1 MDEAKEQ
8 AAKKMIEILTK
19 YQAGGEKDF
28 SFPWRFLTGLLV
40 FTRITMYQY
49 IFRFFVCCRLPEGS
63 ASLADPGSMY
73 LDPGFFPF

>member
-28 SFPWRFLTGLLV
+28 SSPWL
-40 FTRITMYQY
+40 Y
-49 IFRFFVCCRLPEGS
+49 
-63 ASLADPGSMY
+63 
-73 LDPGFFPF
+73 